1 MDSNYL
7 TNPLIF
13 LVQVFFGL
21 YSVAVLLRFLFQ
33 LVRADFYNPVSQFI
47 VTITKPLLN
56 PLRKIIPGYRGW
68 DFASLVLAWLVLA
81 VEMGI
86 IMALKGAGAQ
96 PLAALALAVPELVDL
111 IINIFLVALF
121 IQVILSWIS
130 PGNYNPAVGLAY
142 SLTQPLLGPVQRRMP
157 ALGGIDLSP
166 MVVIVGLILLKM
178 LLIPPLS
185 ALMQRLLL
193 V

>member
-1 MDSNYL
+1 MDANYL
-7 TNPLIF
+7 TNPLVF
-13 LVQVFFGL
+13 LVQVIFGL
-21 YSVAVLLRFLFQ
+21 YGVAVLLRFLFQ

-47 VTITKPLLN
+47 VKITKPLLN
-56 PLRKIIPGYRGW
+56 PLRRVIPGWRGW

-81 VEMGI
+81 LELGLI
-86 IMALKGAGAQ
+86 GAIKGLGAQ
-96 PLAALALAVPELVDL
+96 PLAALALAIPELVDL

-157 ALGGIDLSP
+157 NMGGIDLSP
-166 MVVIVGLILLKM
+166 MVLMIGLYLLKM
-178 LLIPPLS
+178 LLIPPLT
-185 ALMQRLLL
+185 ALVAGILR
-193 V
+193 